1 MRKLEKPL
9 WSTITH
15 VYRCMCIQVCVCVCV
30 EGERDGEREREREI
44 DPQWKDFK
52 IMLLQHKI
60 QTVVF

>member
-1 MRKLEKPL
+1 MY
-9 WSTITH
+9 IGAC
-15 VYRCMCIQVCVCVCV
+15 VYKCVCVFV
-30 EGERDGEREREREI
+30 WRGREMEREREREI